1 MEFFLDVNPSFEL
14 LFGHSDNKLLKIN
27 EPSAQHSI
35 YQSRQASARGG
46 YCGVCRGGQSDYAV
60 AVY

>member
-1 MEFFLDVNPSFEL
+1 MSTAQLNYIEVT
-14 LFGHSDNKLLKIN
+14 N
-27 EPSAQHSI
+27 EPNAKHSSNK
-35 YQSRQASARGG
+35 SRQASARGG